1 MSENKLSPVF
11 TLKQA
16 IESGLSRRQVES
28 KVAEGTFLKVGHG
41 LYLNPNSGISAEYAD
56 FIAACEKLGE
66 NSYVG
71 GLSALFYYGLIDT
84 PPQQIWVVVY
94 HTKRTVEKKYKLI
107 RTRKIYEYGIV
118 NRDNFRICDIN
129 RAVVDAFRY
138 SSKIGTRTAF
148 TSAVRAITDKK
159 TTVSEIL
166 KTAKN
171 LECEKMMKKHI
182 NTILGMLEA

>member
-1 MSENKLSPVF
+1 M
-11 TLKQA
+11 
-16 IESGLSRRQVES
+16 
-28 KVAEGTFLKVGHG
+28 
-41 LYLNPNSGISAEYAD
+41 
-56 FIAACEKLGE
+56 
-66 NSYVG
+66 
-71 GLSALFYYGLIDT
+71 
-84 PPQQIWVVVY
+84 
-94 HTKRTVEKKYKLI
+94 
-107 RTRKIYEYGIV
+107 
-118 NRDNFRICDIN
+118 N